1 MQKAFTAVIQRE
13 EDMYVA
19 LCPELDVVSQGDTVQ
34 EARENVREAGQL
46 FLEDAAPEEVEE
58 RLHDEQYVS
67 PRVRRGVSQGKP
79 HRDAAHSG
87 GRGMTM
93 EQQGRPTGEDARLA
107 AARQALE
114 QCFWG
119 DYALSAE
126 EIVRRL
132 DEDEEAFKRF
142 FFGRIADDA
151 RYPSRLLRRLFSPEE
166 IESILA
172 ATVDQDRWSD
182 LRHRL
187 IRSNL
192 TGDRSLVPER
202 SWSR

>member
-1 MQKAFTAVIQRE
+1 
-13 EDMYVA
+13 
-19 LCPELDVVSQGDTVQ
+19 
-34 EARENVREAGQL
+34 
-46 FLEDAAPEEVEE
+46 
-58 RLHDEQYVS
+58 
-67 PRVRRGVSQGKP
+67 
-79 HRDAAHSG
+79 
-87 GRGMTM
+87 MTM
-93 EQQGRPTGEDARLA
+93 KRHGRQAGEDERLA

-132 DEDEEAFKRF
+132 DEDGQAFKRF
-142 FFGRIADDA
+142 LFGRIADNA

-172 ATVDQDRWSD
+172 ATVHQDRWSD